1 MQHGDHA
8 DFPLMRSAN
17 DRRFRLIDFGRA
29 KCLKDAQE
37 ADRSSGLESHFREKA
52 WDDQRFE
59 EKTMIGKVLE
69 FPYHT

>member
-8 DFPLMRSAN
+8 DFPLMKSAK

-37 ADRSSGLESHFREKA
+37 TDRVQGGDSRADD
-52 WDDQRFE
+52 WDRQRFDE
-59 EKTMIGKVLE
+59 QSIIGHALDFKDYFL
-69 FPYHT
+69 